1 MEPTPPKG
9 QRPGHRMP
17 KDSLFYERVVPVLLV
32 AMAAVLLALVLLAVG
47 VLVGFISF

>member
-17 KDSLFYERVVPVLLV
+17 KDSLFYERIVPTLLV
-32 AMAAVLLALVLLAVG
+32 AMAVLLLALIMLAAGVLL
-47 VLVGFISF
+47 GFISF